1 MTDTVEAAALALRR
15 GGVVAYPTEAV
26 WGLGCDPQNPL
37 AVNRLLELKR
47 RPRAVGVLLIGA
59 TFEQLSV
66 YIGPCPDAAIARA
79 QATWPGPHTW
89 IFPRSARV
97 PDWIAGAHPGI
108 ALRVTA
114 HPVAGALCLAFGGAL
129 VSTSANRH
137 GENPA
142 RTAADVQQAFDGQID
157 ALLDGELGGLER
169 PTQIRDAISGE
180 IVRN

>member
-1 MTDTVEAAALALRR
+1 RKGRWRQAQGSDQEGRRRQDCGEEGDAQDGREEVGEQERWRKEIGRQETGRKEDVQGSRGQRRKRMTDTVEAAALALRR

-37 AVNRLLELKR
+37 AVNRLLELKQ

-66 YIGPCPDAAIARA
+66 YIGPCPDEAIARA

-114 HPVAGALCLAFGGAL
+114 H
-129 VSTSANRH
+129 
-137 GENPA
+137 
-142 RTAADVQQAFDGQID
+142 
-157 ALLDGELGGLER
+157 
-169 PTQIRDAISGE
+169 
-180 IVRN
+180 